1 MLFLSGKNH
10 PTLKLLNKLVKKSI
24 TFKWYDLG
32 IELLEPEDTHT
43 LDEIEKNHPTD
54 VSTCC
59 TKMFRLWL
67 DKQPEASWEQL
78 IQALREPIIEL
89 NELANTVEQNLIS
102 INEGRCIQSV
112 NYVRLDTQCSN
123 NIRIIDGYCTLSDTL
138 K

>member
-1 MLFLSGKNH
+1 M
-10 PTLKLLNKLVKKSI
+10 
-24 TFKWYDLG
+24 
-32 IELLEPEDTHT
+32 HT
-43 LDEIEKNHPTD
+43 LDEIQKNHPRD

-89 NELANTVEQNLIS
+89 NELANTIEQELIS
-102 INEGRCIQSV
+102 INEGRYNQSV

-123 NIRIIDGYCTLSDTL
+123 HLRLIDDLFLYIRWYIKIVGWYNN
-138 K
+138 